1 MQVLG
6 TPNKEQIQSM
16 NPNYKEYKF
25 PLIKPVPLQKV
36 FKNRATE
43 DSIVFLSKLFVY
55 SPKERL
61 TPLQA
66 LTDKYFDEL
75 RLKTTTLPNGQPL
88 PDIFNLTKGNSI
100 IQRRLK

>member
-1 MQVLG
+1 
-6 TPNKEQIQSM
+6 M

-43 DSIVFLSKLFVY
+43 DAIVFLSKLFVY
-55 SPKERL
+55 NPKERL

-66 LTDKYFDEL
+66 LADKYFDEL
-75 RLKTTTLPNGQPL
+75 RLKSTALPNGKPL
-88 PDIFNLTKGNSI
+88 PEIFNLTKGLMI
-100 IQRRLK
+100 TQRK